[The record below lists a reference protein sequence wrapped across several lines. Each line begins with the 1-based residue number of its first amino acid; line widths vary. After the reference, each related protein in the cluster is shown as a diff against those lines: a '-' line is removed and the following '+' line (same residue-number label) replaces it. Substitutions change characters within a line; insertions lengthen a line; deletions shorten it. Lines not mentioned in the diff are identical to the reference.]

1 MKWAY
6 VLYEPAYD
14 TSASYT
20 YEIKENST
28 FSTLYCVKYRNA
40 NQILKQM
47 QHYDTINGF
56 IEEKG
61 LDPKKYVADKFLE
74 NTSISVNGNTISV
87 YLSKMSEEGIELHKA
102 YIEYAVNLINNQ
114 LREELIPTLTSTKAL
129 IEEDIN
135 ELTGLSFKSEE
146 TSNTNYQKIISLK
159 VDFIDICMSL
169 HVWINH
175 NGIQNYKWN

>member
-1 MKWAY
+1 
-6 VLYEPAYD
+6 
-14 TSASYT
+14 
-20 YEIKENST
+20 
-28 FSTLYCVKYRNA
+28 
-40 NQILKQM
+40 M

-114 LREELIPTLTSTKAL
+114 LREELISTLISTKAL

-146 TSNTNYQKIISLK
+146 TINTNYQKIISLK
-159 VDFIDICMSL
+159 KVSKQSTFKLHSLFQILYGFLPNICR
-169 HVWINH
+169 
-175 NGIQNYKWN
+175 QR